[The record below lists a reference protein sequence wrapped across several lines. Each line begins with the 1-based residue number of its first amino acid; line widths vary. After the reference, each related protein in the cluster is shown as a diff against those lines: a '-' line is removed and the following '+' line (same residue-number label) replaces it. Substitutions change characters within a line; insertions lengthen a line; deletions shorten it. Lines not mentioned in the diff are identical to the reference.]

1 MALQSSGP
9 ISLNNVAGEFGGSTP
24 HSLSEYYGVDD
35 GVPGSGTISLSN
47 FYGKSVTAPEP
58 EPEPEPNLP
67 FRQTG
72 FGGQIYRANY
82 ESTPGFPAA
91 TNRDKYYCLQ
101 DSGNPG
107 GPVNGGVFTEGFYKM
122 AWVDPNFG
130 YQGISNNSF
139 NRVSVASGNSP
150 AWDFRDYTRIT
161 LATSGGF
168 GTAAWSIVNP
178 VWSSYVSQGSGF
190 SQVIYLSSFTSATAV
205 LGIATNNDTA
215 ASIGGVVALNFDA
228 GGGNVAFDW
237 VA

>member
-107 GPVNGGVFTEGFYKM
+107 GPVNGGVFTDFPDEF
-122 AWVDPNFG
+122 
-130 YQGISNNSF
+130 Q
-139 NRVSVASGNSP
+139 VSDGNSIEDTIN
-150 AWDFRDYTRIT
+150 ATDYVLVGSNENIT
-161 LATSGGF
+161 DETLTYDS
-168 GTAAWSIVNP
+168 T
-178 VWSSYVSQGSGF
+178 
-190 SQVIYLSSFTSATAV
+190 
-205 LGIATNNDTA
+205 
-215 ASIGGVVALNFDA
+215 A
-228 GGGNVAFDW
+228 GGLQDW
-237 VA
+237 E